1 MQPAAARL
9 STVDRPELARRSSF
23 SRIEPMEDR

>member
-9 STVDRPELARRSSF
+9 RTVDRLVLARRSSF
-23 SRIEPMEDR
+23 SRIEPMEGR